1 MSLSIADLNVSDV
14 VITTNVSNGR
24 YGLYTIVSTN
34 GGGTAI
40 VKPAGISRARCI
52 LEACEG
58 DSSLFVLRQVI
69 AWGEMTPFEKDGER
83 FTPEEIVEIVRAFPD
98 GAVDDTKTYFEAL
111 VRAHELLVGS
121 EEYARYFKSNN
132 VAPLRV
138 NRCNPHVVRRK
149 DVRGV
154 VEAVLN
160 EIEHLSEMLNTKGAT
175 LTDAIALLTRKDGEA
190 LETYTSE
197 LAEELNHTDLQFVQ
211 LRDERAQASVAGF
224 LVGDIVA
231 VETESGAHDL
241 QVTGWDASGA
251 QVRNLTTNEAG
262 KLRIKPNLDEQW
274 HDAEG
279 NKHDAYLLLEKA
291 DGTVEPVIEGGFAIL
306 PTRNP
311 DKVGAL
317 HTLYEAQDD
326 LINQFIKVIEDE
338 KAAEVSA
345 KLPGWTVLLNRVS
358 TLVDNAK
365 QSRNVLRL
373 QDLKSGVERATRITI
388 SQATN
393 ESVAHL
399 NGLLESLTTIAEFNE
414 Q

>member
-24 YGLYTIVSTN
+24 YGLYTVVSTN

-40 VKPAGISRARCI
+40 GEPAGISRARWI
-52 LEACEG
+52 LEAWEG
-58 DSSLFVLRQVI
+58 DSSLFVLRQGI

-98 GAVDDTKTYFEAL
+98 GAVGDTKAYFEAL

-241 QVTGWDASGA
+241 QGTGWGASRA
-251 QVRNLTTNEAG
+251 QGRNFTTKQAGEA
-262 KLRIKPNLDEQW
+262 PN
-274 HDAEG
+274 
-279 NKHDAYLLLEKA
+279 
-291 DGTVEPVIEGGFAIL
+291 
-306 PTRNP
+306 
-311 DKVGAL
+311 
-317 HTLYEAQDD
+317 
-326 LINQFIKVIEDE
+326 
-338 KAAEVSA
+338 
-345 KLPGWTVLLNRVS
+345 
-358 TLVDNAK
+358 
-365 QSRNVLRL
+365 
-373 QDLKSGVERATRITI
+373 
-388 SQATN
+388 
-393 ESVAHL
+393 
-399 NGLLESLTTIAEFNE
+399 
-414 Q
+414 

>member
-1 MSLSIADLNVSDV
+1 M
-14 VITTNVSNGR
+14 
-24 YGLYTIVSTN
+24 
-34 GGGTAI
+34 
-40 VKPAGISRARCI
+40 
-52 LEACEG
+52 
-58 DSSLFVLRQVI
+58 
-69 AWGEMTPFEKDGER
+69 
-83 FTPEEIVEIVRAFPD
+83 
-98 GAVDDTKTYFEAL
+98 
-111 VRAHELLVGS
+111 
-121 EEYARYFKSNN
+121 
-132 VAPLRV
+132 
-138 NRCNPHVVRRK
+138 
-149 DVRGV
+149 RGV
-154 VEAVLN
+154 VGAILHEL
-160 EIEHLSEMLNTKGAT
+160 EHLSEMLNAKGET
-175 LTDAIALLTRKDGEA
+175 LTSAIALLTRGDGEA

-197 LAEELNHTDLQFVQ
+197 LTEELNHTDLQFVQ
-211 LRDERAQASVAGF
+211 LRDERAQASVVGF
-224 LVGDIVA
+224 LVGDIVT

-251 QVRNLTTNEAG
+251 QVHNLTTNEAG
-262 KLRIKPNLDEQW
+262 KLRIKPDLNEQW

-279 NKHDAYLLLEKA
+279 SKHDAYLLLETA

>member
-1 MSLSIADLNVSDV
+1 MSMSIADLNISDV
-14 VITTNVSNGR
+14 VITTNVSNGS
-24 YGLYTIVSTN
+24 YGLYTVVSTN
-34 GGGTAI
+34 GKGAAI

-69 AWGEMTPFEKDGER
+69 AWGEMSPVEKDGER

-111 VRAHELLVGS
+111 VRAHELLIGS

-190 LETYTSE
+190 VEAYTNE
-197 LAEELNHTDLQFVQ
+197 LAEELNRTDLQFVQ

-224 LVGDIVA
+224 LVGDIVM
-231 VETESGAHDL
+231 VETDSGAHDL
-241 QVTGWDASGA
+241 QVTGWDVTGA
-251 QVRNLTTNEAG
+251 HVRNITTNETG
-262 KLRIKPNLDEQW
+262 KLRIKPNLDQQW
-274 HDAEG
+274 EDAEG
-279 NKHDAYLLLEKA
+279 NKHDAYLLFEKA
-291 DGTVEPVIEGGFAIL
+291 DGTVEPVHEGGFAVL
-306 PTRNP
+306 PTCNP
-311 DKVGAL
+311 DKVSAL
-317 HTLYEAQDD
+317 HALYEAQDD

-358 TLVDNAK
+358 TLADNAK
-365 QSRNVLRL
+365 QSRSVLRL

>member
-1 MSLSIADLNVSDV
+1 MSMSIADLNISDV
-14 VITTNVSNGR
+14 VITTNVSNGS
-24 YGLYTIVSTN
+24 YGLYTVVSTN
-34 GGGTAI
+34 GKGAAI
-40 VKPAGISRARCI
+40 VKPTGISRARCI

-69 AWGEMTPFEKDGER
+69 AWGEMSPVEKDGER

-111 VRAHELLVGS
+111 VRAHELLIGS

-154 VEAVLN
+154 IEAVLN

-190 LETYTSE
+190 VEAYTNE
-197 LAEELNHTDLQFVQ
+197 LAEELNRTDLQFVQ

-224 LVGDIVA
+224 LVGDIVM
-231 VETESGAHDL
+231 VETDSGAHDL
-241 QVTGWDASGA
+241 QVTGWDVTGA
-251 QVRNLTTNEAG
+251 HVRNITTNDTG

-274 HDAEG
+274 EDAEG
-279 NKHDAYLLLEKA
+279 NKHDAYLLFEKA
-291 DGTVEPVIEGGFAIL
+291 DGTVEPVHEGGFAVL

-311 DKVGAL
+311 DKVSAL
-317 HTLYEAQDD
+317 HALYEAQDD

-358 TLVDNAK
+358 TLADNTK
-365 QSRNVLRL
+365 QSRSVLRL